1 MVLPLLL
8 IVCTLPIAPIADDEA
23 LTWRPFDHPATLK
36 LVHSAWTT
44 PTHRFS
50 LASEVTGKIAELT
63 LEEGDVVPGSPGT
76 TSVIVRIDDAVA
88 RHQLEAKR
96 AAHSVASGI
105 VDASGVARLRTEI
118 SLEHQKKELVRIEE
132 LAEKKRASEK
142 ELDVARFNVKDAEVA
157 RDLAALR
164 EEQSRRELEA
174 AAQQVQIAELHL
186 EHHALRAP
194 AGWRVERR
202 LGEVGS
208 MATIGAPLLALVDLR
223 TVDARFHLSE
233 KELETLVSLRPP
245 PLKRVLGN
253 TPLASRVRLVDST
266 VDSITRKRRVVVEI
280 PAEEF
285 DLDDGI
291 PAGGIEV
298 RLELEVPDNS
308 GGVKIPR
315 RFIGT
320 RLEQMIVKTVDGSIF
335 PVVGVNADEEAW
347 IVLPGKLPRDAE
359 LITP

>member
-1 MVLPLLL
+1 MLVPLLL
-8 IVCTLPIAPIADDEA
+8 LFCTLTIAPIADDEA
-23 LTWRPFDHPATLK
+23 LTWRPFDHPVTLK
-36 LVHSAWTT
+36 QVHSAWTT

-50 LASEVTGKIAELT
+50 LASEVIGKVAELT

-76 TSVIVRIDDAVA
+76 TIVIARIDDAVA
-88 RHQLEAKR
+88 RHQLEASR

-105 VDASGVARLRTEI
+105 VEASVIARRRTEI
-118 SLEHQKKELVRIEE
+118 SLEHLRKELLRIEE
-132 LAEKKRASEK
+132 LAAKKQASEK
-142 ELDVARFNVKDAEVA
+142 ELDSARFNVTDKEVA
-157 RDLAALR
+157 RDLALAR
-164 EEQSRRELEA
+164 EEQSRRELGA
-174 AAQQVQIAELHL
+174 AAQKVLIAELHV

-194 AGWRVERR
+194 AGWRIERR
-202 LGEVGS
+202 LAEVGS
-208 MATIGAPLLALVDLR
+208 MAAIGVPLLELADLR

-233 KELETLVSLRPP
+233 KELETLVSRRPLPLR
-245 PLKRVLGN
+245 RVSGN
-253 TPLASRVRLVDST
+253 SLLASRVRFIDSS

-285 DLDDGI
+285 DLDDNI

-298 RLELEVPDNS
+298 RLELEVPDAS
-308 GGVKIPR
+308 GGVRIPR

-320 RLEQMIVKTVDGSIF
+320 RLEQMIVKTVDDTIYA
-335 PVVGVNADEEAW
+335 VVGINADEEAW